1 MRSPSAGWPVRS
13 LIRDPVAVLLVLAA
27 VVCLALWLEERI
39 AAFRALG
46 PALVGILIGMALSNF
61 GVLPGTSSTYQWL
74 SSTGIS
80 LSVALILLNVDLR
93 SLADAGLSMLAAF
106 GIGAAATATGA
117 ITGALLW
124 SGSVGPESW
133 KLAGQFTGTYTGGGL
148 NFAALGRAFET
159 SSDLFSAAVA
169 ADVALTAVWM
179 AACLVAPLLLSRRS
193 RDAEERPAEPP
204 VEDQSSNVARALNS
218 SVRPIAIGELAALVA
233 LAVGAVWLAGRLALL
248 APALPEILWLTTIV
262 LLMAQVPGVKSL
274 AGGALLGN
282 YILLLFLAG
291 NGAQSVLANIFRV
304 GPAVFWF
311 AATTVAIH
319 GIGIFGVGR
328 LLGID
333 AATLAVAS
341 QANVGGPG
349 SAVALASARGYTDRL
364 LPGVAIGLLGYA
376 VGNYTGFMVANL
388 MRRWLGG

>member
-1 MRSPSAGWPVRS
+1 M
-13 LIRDPVAVLLVLAA
+13 IRDPVAVLLVLAA
-27 VVCLALWLEERI
+27 VVYLALWLEERF
-39 AAFRALG
+39 AALRALG
-46 PALVGILIGMALSNF
+46 AALVGILIGMALSNS
-61 GVLPGTSSTYQWL
+61 GVLPGTSPAYQWL
-74 SSTGIS
+74 SSTGVN
-80 LSVALILLNVDLR
+80 LSVALILLNVNLS

-117 ITGALLW
+117 ITGAVLW
-124 SGSVGPESW
+124 GTSVGPESW
-133 KLAGQFTGTYTGGGL
+133 KLAGQFTGTYTGGGM
-148 NFAALGRAFET
+148 NFAALGRAFQT

-179 AACLVAPLLLSRRS
+179 AACLVAPLLLSRGR
-193 RDAEERPAEPP
+193 RTEEPAPERPRGEA
-204 VEDQSSNVARALNS
+204 SSDIARALKS
-218 SVRPIAIGELAALVA
+218 SVRPIAIAELAALVT
-233 LAVGAVWLAGRLALL
+233 LAIGAVWLAGRLAALM
-248 APALPEILWLTTIV
+248 PALPEILWLTTIV
-262 LLMAQVPGVKSL
+262 LLLAQVRGIKSL

-282 YILLLFLAG
+282 YILLLFLAA

-341 QANVGGPG
+341 QANVGGPA

-388 MRRWLGG
+388 MRGWLGG